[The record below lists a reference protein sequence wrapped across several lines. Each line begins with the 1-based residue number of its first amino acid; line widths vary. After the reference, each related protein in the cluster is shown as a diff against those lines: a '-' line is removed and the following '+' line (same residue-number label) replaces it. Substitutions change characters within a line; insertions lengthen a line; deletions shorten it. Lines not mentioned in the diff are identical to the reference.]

1 MILKRCLGYNATSQK
16 KKTSKKEV
24 KKRVLQICRWFCAIS
39 WLAKSTLKIGVFHM
53 LYHFSYLG
61 HFVVLGK

>member
-1 MILKRCLGYNATSQK
+1 MILKRCFGIHATSQK

-24 KKRVLQICRWFCAIS
+24 KKRVLQICRWVCAIS

-53 LYHFSYLG
+53 LYHFSYLS